1 MTVKTLTTALLIGTA
16 ITLALFGLGYVAA
29 EAGAMRLSYGLYW
42 QAWALYQLLPCTDI
56 NPLCESRR
64 AGMIVFYAGI
74 PVGIAV
80 YSLAAWAVLA
90 WRRRQKPVAA

>member
-1 MTVKTLTTALLIGTA
+1 MKTATTALIIGTA
-16 ITLALFGLGYVAA
+16 ITAALFGLGYVAA

-64 AGMIVFYAGI
+64 AGMIVFYAGL
-74 PVGIAV
+74 PVGILV

-90 WRRRQKPVAA
+90 WRQRRRPAAA